1 MKAKVM
7 KFKKCRVNL
16 KSHNNK
22 VSVFPKRSVLLL
34 SLLLV
39 CHFSYSEDHSI
50 QYYIRQGLANN
61 PVLKDLSNQ
70 IRSNQYDSLI
80 TRATYLPQVNFNG
93 LMMYAPVIN
102 GWGYS
107 DVITNGQQLSGTLN
121 VNQQIFNN
129 KTREVNYQKIGLENR
144 SLENS
149 RNLSINELK
158 KAITAQYLSAYSAL
172 QEAQFQQE
180 ILSTLKDEEKVLKIW
195 VQKGTYRQTDYL
207 SVKVEIIQLER
218 NIRNLDLQ
226 YRKEFFNLN
235 VICGLSDTALIKLSL
250 PSIEEILKQSPENSP
265 FFRKFVIDS
274 LKIQTEKLLIDRKYK
289 PTVNWFSDGGLIN
302 NEPAYL
308 YQNFGISFGMS
319 LSLPVYDGN
328 QRKLN
333 YSKLRV
339 QEETRKN
346 YQDFF
351 RTQYIMQLKQLKD
364 ELDNVRLLAIDNDKQ
379 IEVVKMLV
387 AQERAELNSGTLTIT
402 DYILALKNLI
412 EAMHEGIQYQIRAQY
427 ILNEINFWK
436 Q

>member
-1 MKAKVM
+1 MNTITKG
-7 KFKKCRVNL
+7 FQ
-16 KSHNNK
+16 
-22 VSVFPKRSVLLL
+22 FFLLL
-34 SLLLV
+34 LFFNLNA
-39 CHFSYSEDHSI
+39 FSQDHSLE
-50 QYYIRQGLANN
+50 YYISRGVENN
-61 PVLKDLSNQ
+61 PGLKDLSNQ

-80 TRATYLPQVNFNG
+80 TRASYLPQVNFNAY
-93 LMMYAPVIN
+93 MMYAPVIN

-121 VNQQIFNN
+121 VNQQIFNK
-129 KTREVNYQKIGLENR
+129 KTREVNYQKFGIENR

-149 RNLSINELK
+149 RNLGINELK
-158 KAITAQYLSAYSAL
+158 KAITAQYLSAYSAIM
-172 QEAQFQQE
+172 EAEFQQQ
-180 ILSTLKDEEKVLKIW
+180 ILSTLKEEELVLKMW

-218 NIRNLDLQ
+218 NIRNLEFQ
-226 YRKEFFNLN
+226 YRKEFSNLN
-235 VICGLSDTALIKLSL
+235 VICGISDTAVYRLNLTA
-250 PSIEEILKQSPENSP
+250 IEEILKHSPENSI

-289 PTVNWFSDGGLIN
+289 PTVNWFSDGGIIN
-302 NEPAYL
+302 NEPVYL

-333 YSKLRV
+333 YSKLRAE
-339 QEETRKN
+339 EETRKN
-346 YQDFF
+346 YRDFF
-351 RTQYIMQLKQLKD
+351 RTQYGLQLKQLKD
-364 ELDNVRLLAIDNDKQ
+364 ELDNVRVLARDNDKQ

-412 EAMHEGIQYQIRAQY
+412 DATHEAVQYQIRAQY